1 MEAHGGAFL
10 AFWTSMSKYVQEFD
24 VRHTRYEKKGKR
36 KKKKKKGGS
45 W

>member
-1 MEAHGGAFL
+1 M